1 MNIAFVSDFCTPY
14 TTGGVERRYYELS
27 QYLIS
32 KGHKVT
38 WFTSRQWEG
47 ASEVLIDGIR
57 IRSISGRFQTYR
69 GNRYSGNRRSI
80 RQALIFGLWSIRF
93 LFFREKYDVV
103 DVSQYPFFHIFTGI
117 IYVFKF
123 FIHTKNSSKCHR
135 A

>member
-1 MNIAFVSDFCTPY
+1 MHIPAHSVPFNRVNDADKSTLMASSMNIAFVSDFCTPY

-69 GNRYSGNRRSI
+69 GNRYSGNR
-80 RQALIFGLWSIRF
+80 
-93 LFFREKYDVV
+93 
-103 DVSQYPFFHIFTGI
+103 
-117 IYVFKF
+117 
-123 FIHTKNSSKCHR
+123 
-135 A
+135 